1 MSGGTVLA
9 PHSPRVLGRWRRA
22 VGIAGDLA
30 LAVVVVWALP
40 LAVAIV
46 AAVIQLAWAAIS

>member
-9 PHSPRVLGRWRRA
+9 PNATRVLGRWRRA

-30 LAVVVVWALP
+30 LAVAVVWALP
-40 LAVAIV
+40 LAVALV
-46 AAVIQLAWAAIS
+46 AAVIRLAWAAIS